1 MDYPT
6 IIIDTREQRPWA
18 FPEWISVRRGTL
30 QQGDYALEGDPNFAI
45 ERKSLDDFV
54 GTLFSGWNRFRRE
67 LSRMVDNGFVARV
80 VIVEADFES
89 LMWRDGGNGDLIA
102 PEHRHPRITPQAVAI
117 RLAELTMMG
126 VTVLFC
132 SDPDHAAGMAYNLLM
147 VRHAQ
152 IERKILNLEIGAPA
166 SEAKN

>member
-1 MDYPT
+1 
-6 IIIDTREQRPWA
+6 
-18 FPEWISVRRGTL
+18 
-30 QQGDYALEGDPNFAI
+30 
-45 ERKSLDDFV
+45 
-54 GTLFSGWNRFRRE
+54 
-67 LSRMVDNGFVARV
+67 MVDNGFVARV

-132 SDPDHAAGMAYNLLM
+132 SDPDHALEWHIIYSWFAM
-147 VRHAQ
+147 
-152 IERKILNLEIGAPA
+152 RKLN
-166 SEAKN
+166 AKY